1 MGRERM
7 SPLATFS
14 YFFTLLPA
22 IILLISGHASR
33 TSLALDSTNDT
44 QTLLTFKASADIQ
57 NSLISWSTS
66 DCCSPTS
73 LWAGVTCHEGRV
85 SRLSL
90 RGFNLRGSIEPL
102 SHLSKLRVLVISDNN
117 IHGPLPNLTNWRL
130 LWLLNLSS
138 NQLSGPIP
146 PSIAS
151 LTRLWRLDLS
161 QNFLNGS
168 IPGSIGLLT
177 RLLTLHLH
185 NNALTGKIPP
195 LTLPSL
201 MDLSLQYNNLS
212 GNIPPLYLANL
223 SSFDASFNNLSGPIP
238 VSLAKFAPSAFLGNV
253 NLCGGPLQACN
264 QTNIVSNPAAPM
276 SDVPSNPSTLHPEHS
291 STYSKASNK
300 LSFGAII
307 AIVIGD
313 VIILLLLALIFVVY
327 YWKRGYSYVD
337 DCKKSKVEE
346 DMRYLPSLQ
355 APDTAGERNKLIFFN
370 DVKRFEL
377 EDLLRASAEMLG
389 KGSFG
394 TTYKAVLEDGYAVS
408 VKRLKDMNPSGK
420 REFEQHM
427 ELIGRLDHPNVL
439 PLRAYYSAKD
449 EKLLVYDY
457 MLSGSLHNI
466 LHGNKGPGRVPLD
479 WAGRVKIAFGA
490 ARGLAYLHEACS
502 ASKIPHGNIKS
513 SNILV
518 DKHGNACIADFGLT
532 LLTNPATIAARLLG
546 YRAPEQIE
554 SKKVTQKGDVYSY
567 GVVLLEV
574 LTGRVPAQALQ
585 DEGVD
590 LPRWVQSVVR
600 EEWTA
605 EVFDLELM
613 RFKHIEEHLVS
624 LLQIA
629 MACVSPSPDQR
640 PSMPQ
645 VASMIQDL
653 STSTSPAP
661 AAYSPSPGPSPS
673 PSSSSH

>member
-1 MGRERM
+1 MKTGRQ
-7 SPLATFS
+7 SQATYYIHLFLS
-14 YFFTLLPA
+14 FLLCMLSLMQLC
-22 IILLISGHASR
+22 IGFDSAS
-33 TSLALDSTNDT
+33 DT
-44 QTLLTFKASADIQ
+44 QALLRFKASADTQ
-57 NSLISWSTS
+57 NSLVSWNTTN
-66 DCCSPTS
+66 CCFPTA
-73 LWAGVTCHEGRV
+73 WVGVTCQQGRV
-85 SRLSL
+85 SRLAL
-90 RGFNLRGSIEPL
+90 RRLGLRGSIDAL
-102 SHLSKLRVLVISDNN
+102 SVLSELRVLVIVENN
-117 IHGPLPNLTNWRL
+117 LDGFLPNLTNWKL
-130 LWLLNLSS
+130 LWLLNLAS
-138 NQLSGPIP
+138 NKLSGPIP
-146 PSIAS
+146 PSIAL

-161 QNFLNGS
+161 VNALSSS
-168 IPGSIGLLT
+168 IPPSINSLT
-177 RLLTLHLH
+177 RLLSLRLHD
-185 NNALTGKIPP
+185 NAFTGTIPS

-201 MDLSLQYNNLS
+201 LDLSLQHNNLS
-212 GNIPPLYLANL
+212 GNIPPLFLSNL
-223 SSFDASFNNLSGPIP
+223 TSFDASFNNLSGPIP
-238 VSLAKFAPSAFLGNV
+238 SSLDKFTPSAFFGNV
-253 NLCGGPLQACN
+253 NLCGGPLPACN
-264 QTNIVSNPAAPM
+264 ETNILSNPASPM
-276 SDVPSNPSTLHPEHS
+276 SVPSNPSANPHS
-291 STYSKASNK
+291 TSYMKSSSR
-300 LSFGAII
+300 LSFGAIV

-313 VIILLLLALIFVVY
+313 VIILLLLTLIVLVY
-327 YWKRGYSYVD
+327 YWKRVYNNGE

-346 DMRYLPSLQ
+346 DLRYMPSLQ
-355 APDTAGERNKLIFFN
+355 VPDTGERSKLVFFN
-370 DVKRFEL
+370 EVRRFEL

-408 VKRLKDMNPSGK
+408 VKRLKDINTSGK

-457 MLSGSLHNI
+457 MPHGSLHSL
-466 LHGNKGPGRVPLD
+466 LHGNRGPGRVPLD
-479 WAGRVKIAFGA
+479 WSTRVKIALGA
-490 ARGLAYLHEACS
+490 ARGLAYLHETCS
-502 ASKIPHGNIKS
+502 ASRIPHGNIKS

-518 DKHGNACIADFGLT
+518 DQHGNACVADFGLT
-532 LLTNPATIAARLLG
+532 LLMSPATIASRLLG

-574 LTGRVPAQALQ
+574 LTGRVPAQSLQ

-613 RFKHIEEHLVS
+613 RSKHMEEHLVS

-640 PSMPQ
+640 PSMLH
-645 VASMIQDL
+645 VTSMILDL
-653 STSTSPAP
+653 SPSAPPAP
-661 AAYSPSPGPSPS
+661 TT
-673 PSSSSH
+673 SSSSPPST

>member
-1 MGRERM
+1 MGRDRNTN
-7 SPLATFS
+7 LATVLYSLPLLFLAIS
-14 YFFTLLPA
+14 GLAPRVCVALISPNDTDTLL
-22 IILLISGHASR
+22 R
-33 TSLALDSTNDT
+33 
-44 QTLLTFKASADIQ
+44 FKASADPH
-57 NSLISWSTS
+57 NNLISWNTS
-66 DCCSPTS
+66 DCCSQNS
-73 LWAGVTCHEGRV
+73 QWAGVTCLQGRV
-85 SRLSL
+85 ARLSL
-90 RGFNLRGSIEPL
+90 RSFNLRGGIEALNNL
-102 SHLSKLRVLVISDNN
+102 SDLRVLIISDNN
-117 IHGPLPNLTNWRL
+117 LDGPLPNLTNWRL

-146 PSIAS
+146 PSMAF

-161 QNFLNGS
+161 QNLLNGR
-168 IPGSIGLLT
+168 IPGSINMLT

-185 NNALTGKIPP
+185 DNALTGTIPH

-201 MDLSLQYNNLS
+201 MELSLQHNNLS
-212 GNIPPLYLANL
+212 GILPPIYLANL
-223 SSFDASFNNLSGPIP
+223 TSFDVSFNNLSGPIP
-238 VSLAKFAPSAFLGNV
+238 STLARFAPSAFFGNV
-253 NLCGGPLQACN
+253 NLCGQPLQTCN
-264 QTNIVSNPAAPM
+264 LTNIMSNPAAPM
-276 SDVPSNPSTLHPEHS
+276 SNVPSNPSTLHPHS
-291 STYSKASNK
+291 SAYSKASNK
-300 LSFGAII
+300 LSFGAIV

-313 VIILLLLALIFVVY
+313 VIILLLLVLIFVVY
-327 YWKRGYSYVD
+327 YWKRGYIYVD

-355 APDTAGERNKLIFFN
+355 APETGERSKLIFFN
-370 DVKRFEL
+370 DVRRFEL

-394 TTYKAVLEDGYAVS
+394 TTYKAILEDGYAVS

-457 MLSGSLHNI
+457 MPRGSLHSI

-479 WAGRVKIAFGA
+479 WTERVKIALGA

-513 SNILV
+513 YNILV
-518 DKHGNACIADFGLT
+518 DKHANACIADFGLT
-532 LLTNPATIAARLLG
+532 LLTNQATIAARHLG

-554 SKKVTQKGDVYSY
+554 NRKVTQKGDVYSY

-590 LPRWVQSVVR
+590 LPKWVQSVVR

-640 PSMPQ
+640 PTMPQ
-645 VASMIQDL
+645 VATMIQDL
-653 STSTSPAP
+653 STASPAP
-661 AAYSPSPGPSPS
+661 AASSPSPDPSAS
-673 PSSSSH
+673 PSSGSH